1 MKVDFESLNL
11 NKKIIDAIDKL
22 GFKEPTS
29 IQRELI
35 PVILE
40 GYDIIGQAQTGTG
53 KTLAYAASILS
64 KIDVT
69 SNVVKA
75 IILTP
80 TRELALQVCEDMEA
94 INKSKDFD
102 ILAVYGGSSIETQIK
117 SLRKGVDIVVG
128 TPGRVMDL
136 MRRKV
141 LNIDA
146 LEFFI
151 LDEADE
157 MLNMGFLEDIESI
170 FKNTNKN
177 KQVLLLSATMPK
189 EIKKLAE
196 NYMRKDYKHIEIKA
210 ETKTST
216 HVKEYYYLVSEK
228 TRNEVLCR
236 VLDLKDN
243 KRTIIFCQTKRD
255 CDDLLKDLSI
265 RNYSAEVMHG
275 DIEQKMRI
283 QTLDRFK
290 SDAFKVLI
298 ATDVAARGIHVDNID
313 LVINYN
319 LPQEFEAYIH
329 RIGRTG
335 RANEYGEAV
344 SLVSNREMSFFNN
357 LIKFTKSNVEKC
369 EVPTKEIIIK
379 SKYANVMEEVHSTIN
394 DKSYMEAIEYVRDFN
409 KDELLKVA
417 ASLLK
422 NSVNKEL
429 GSNFDKDLTIKE
441 TKSKRSLDG
450 YTRVFLTI
458 GKLDKIKMGSL
469 LDFMKETTGIN
480 KDCFKDIEI
489 LTKFTFLNVADNEV
503 KSFIKKISN
512 EKLNDRVIRAEIA
525 KKAK

>member
-1 MKVDFESLNL
+1 
-11 NKKIIDAIDKL
+11 
-22 GFKEPTS
+22 
-29 IQRELI
+29 
-35 PVILE
+35 
-40 GYDIIGQAQTGTG
+40 
-53 KTLAYAASILS
+53 
-64 KIDVT
+64 
-69 SNVVKA
+69 
-75 IILTP
+75 
-80 TRELALQVCEDMEA
+80 
-94 INKSKDFD
+94 
-102 ILAVYGGSSIETQIK
+102 
-117 SLRKGVDIVVG
+117 
-128 TPGRVMDL
+128 
-136 MRRKV
+136 
-141 LNIDA
+141 
-146 LEFFI
+146 
-151 LDEADE
+151 
-157 MLNMGFLEDIESI
+157 
-170 FKNTNKN
+170 
-177 KQVLLLSATMPK
+177 
-189 EIKKLAE
+189 
-196 NYMRKDYKHIEIKA
+196 
-210 ETKTST
+210 
-216 HVKEYYYLVSEK
+216 
-228 TRNEVLCR
+228 
-236 VLDLKDN
+236 
-243 KRTIIFCQTKRD
+243 
-255 CDDLLKDLSI
+255 
-265 RNYSAEVMHG
+265 MHG